1 MAVKTLRS
9 IQLGLETTAG
19 TEVDATTILRGT
31 GTIEDLGVPVIPD
44 EDVGYM
50 MGTDRTYIPKLEGG
64 LTFECD
70 ATYEQL
76 PIILD
81 AGIKTVS
88 PTTAGSGSGF
98 IYAYPFPTTAAG
110 AIKTRTIEAGDD
122 AGDEIMLYSFIKSFK
137 LSGKSAE
144 AIMLTADWVGRD
156 VNPTTATT
164 NATLPTVS
172 TILFGQCYLYID
184 TAGGTAGTTVKSNT
198 LLAFDLDVKTGQT
211 PVYTADGNLYF
222 GFVKQVQPEVELKVT
237 FENDATSIAQHAA
250 MKAQESER
258 VRLKVVGPALQTTG
272 TAYSNKTLIIDVV
285 GKWTKFDKVGE
296 QNGNDILTGTLT
308 AKYNA
313 TAATAGQILIVN
325 ELSALAG

>member
-1 MAVKTLRS
+1 MAVKALRS
-9 IQLGLETTAG
+9 IQVGLETTAG
-19 TEVDATTILRGT
+19 TEVNATTILRGT
-31 GTIEDLGVPVIPD
+31 GTIEDKGVPTLAD

-50 MGTDRTYIPKLEGG
+50 MGTDRTYTPKLEGT

-88 PTTAGSGSGF
+88 PTTTGSGSGY
-98 IYAYPFPTTAAG
+98 IYTYPFPTTAAG

-122 AGDEIMLYSFIKSFK
+122 AGDEIMLYSFVSGFK
-137 LSGKSAE
+137 LSGKSGE
-144 AIMLTADWVGRD
+144 AIMLSADWVGRD

-172 TILFGQCYLYID
+172 TILFGKCYLYID
-184 TAGGTAGTTVKSNT
+184 TAGGTAGATVKSNT

-222 GFVKQVQPEVELKVT
+222 GFVKQVQPKVELKVT
-237 FENDATSIAQHAA
+237 FENDATSIAEHAA
-250 MKAQESER
+250 MKAETAEQ

-272 TAYSNKTLIIDVV
+272 TAYTTKTMIIDVV

-296 QNGNDILTGTLT
+296 QNGNDILTGTM
-308 AKYNA
+308 AGRYDS

-325 ELSALAG
+325 ELAALAG